1 MPRKPAKHPAKP
13 KRGKKLEVE
22 EPGVLYGRYS
32 SHNQKDISV
41 EQQFEKG
48 YELAAEYGIRIIDTY
63 ADRAVSGRTDKR
75 RDFQRMMTDAAK
87 GKFRYVIAWK
97 SNRMGRNMLEALINE
112 ARLQDLG
119 VRVLYVEEDFDDTAA
134 GRFAARSMMNVN
146 QFYSENMAE
155 DIKRGLY
162 DNAANCMVANG
173 HLPYGYKA
181 DETLHYAIDEPKA
194 AVIREIFTRVSC
206 GEAFVDIMASLNAR
220 GIKTSYGRPWGRSS
234 FQKILSNERYRG
246 IYIYGDVRKEG
257 GIPRIISDELYFKV
271 QEVITTKKNPQGRHR
286 VNGDYLLTGKLF
298 CGHCK
303 SPMTGISGTSRSGN
317 LHYYYV
323 CQKRRTEKTCEK
335 KNLRRDDIELQVAK
349 AIKRRTLDDD
359 TINWIADSVVEY
371 SRHQESASGIGLLED
386 QLKDTQRSIK
396 NLMAAIEQGII
407 TPTTKAR
414 LMELEKEQSDIDRKI
429 TMAKADVIPVNR
441 DQLVGWLKKLQAGD
455 VHDKKYQAEL
465 FDTFL
470 IAVYVYDN
478 PDGQDYMKVVFNYA
492 GSKNTVEIPL
502 DPSVI
507 DNVENIE
514 TGAVRLSSAQV
525 HQKRRDNRWLSLL
538 FWFRRRRRLNP
549 RVIQMLGRSEFALRQ
564 DFAAQNAC
572 TAQKRRFL
580 YPWDISQR
588 RPLPSHEVC
597 EHRRASDRKK
607 SRHNDRQ
614 AAHCALDLAKLDGF
628 GRTQRVRGR
637 ADADA
642 LRNGV
647 GDMKEPAYRHGGHI
661 AENAR
666 DDDHGNRQGHI
677 AAELFRNAHADG
689 RGDGLGEQRHIFLV
703 RKVKESAHHK
713 HAAQRG
719 DNTRKNTGKNG
730 LVVLPE
736 ERELFIER
744 HGKADGRGRQ
754 KIAEVLCALVIYVIV
769 DARGHKQRDGRGD
782 GDKKRVAERKPA
794 LFLQQHAE
802 AVGNKAHRNAE
813 KDGLFEKCHFLPSP
827 FSFLFSTPCVTRPDT
842 AITAT
847 VVTTAMTR

>member
-234 FQKILSNERYRG
+234 FQRILSNERYRG

-257 GIPRIISDELYFKV
+257 GIPRIVSDELYFKV

-335 KNLRRDDIELQVAK
+335 KHLRRDDIELQVAK

-371 SRHQESASGIGLLED
+371 SQHQESASGIGLLED

-478 PDGQDYMKVVFNYA
+478 PDGQGYMKVVFNYA

-525 HQKRRDNRWLSLL
+525 HQTG
-538 FWFRRRRRLNP
+538 
-549 RVIQMLGRSEFALRQ
+549 I
-564 DFAAQNAC
+564 
-572 TAQKRRFL
+572 
-580 YPWDISQR
+580 
-588 RPLPSHEVC
+588 
-597 EHRRASDRKK
+597 
-607 SRHNDRQ
+607 
-614 AAHCALDLAKLDGF
+614 
-628 GRTQRVRGR
+628 GRT
-637 ADADA
+637 
-642 LRNGV
+642 
-647 GDMKEPAYRHGGHI
+647 PI
-661 AENAR
+661 SS
-666 DDDHGNRQGHI
+666 
-677 AAELFRNAHADG
+677 AA
-689 RGDGLGEQRHIFLV
+689 V
-703 RKVKESAHHK
+703 
-713 HAAQRG
+713 
-719 DNTRKNTGKNG
+719 
-730 LVVLPE
+730 
-736 ERELFIER
+736 
-744 HGKADGRGRQ
+744 
-754 KIAEVLCALVIYVIV
+754 
-769 DARGHKQRDGRGD
+769 
-782 GDKKRVAERKPA
+782 
-794 LFLQQHAE
+794 
-802 AVGNKAHRNAE
+802 
-813 KDGLFEKCHFLPSP
+813 SP
-827 FSFLFSTPCVTRPDT
+827 
-842 AITAT
+842 
-847 VVTTAMTR
+847 

>member
-257 GIPRIISDELYFKV
+257 GIPRIVSDELYFKV

-286 VNGDYLLTGKLF
+286 INGDYLLTGKLF

-371 SRHQESASGIGLLED
+371 SQHQESASGIGLLED

-407 TPTTKAR
+407 TPTTKTR

-525 HQKRRDNRWLSLL
+525 HQMDMTRTPAFSKAVLPCWCDCDVKTKDRD
-538 FWFRRRRRLNP
+538 
-549 RVIQMLGRSEFALRQ
+549 QGMYALVPV
-564 DFAAQNAC
+564 FC
-572 TAQKRRFL
+572 
-580 YPWDISQR
+580 
-588 RPLPSHEVC
+588 
-597 EHRRASDRKK
+597 
-607 SRHNDRQ
+607 
-614 AAHCALDLAKLDGF
+614 
-628 GRTQRVRGR
+628 
-637 ADADA
+637 
-642 LRNGV
+642 
-647 GDMKEPAYRHGGHI
+647 
-661 AENAR
+661 
-666 DDDHGNRQGHI
+666 
-677 AAELFRNAHADG
+677 LFRNHFSQRILRTTGYHFQLGKIDVPGIRRMIVVFKVVYFVNLESDRVAHLAPG
-689 RGDGLGEQRHIFLV
+689 LFLIPICQPMVFPGNRFLFQERGGQETVNLVKVIPSKAIVKYAFDVRHIKILPKTDRGSLLGQMV
-703 RKVKESAHHK
+703 R
-713 HAAQRG
+713 G
-719 DNTRKNTGKNG
+719 
-730 LVVLPE
+730 
-736 ERELFIER
+736 I
-744 HGKADGRGRQ
+744 
-754 KIAEVLCALVIYVIV
+754 I
-769 DARGHKQRDGRGD
+769 
-782 GDKKRVAERKPA
+782 
-794 LFLQQHAE
+794 
-802 AVGNKAHRNAE
+802 
-813 KDGLFEKCHFLPSP
+813 
-827 FSFLFSTPCVTRPDT
+827 
-842 AITAT
+842 
-847 VVTTAMTR
+847 